1 MSAFPAGSSRL
12 LPIDVLKALAAQLIV
27 WHHALLYGPL
37 ATAAEAATPQLA
49 AWLQR
54 YGRFAVQAFLVA
66 GGFLALRGLLS
77 KPVPLSQLLLRR
89 HARIA
94 LPFAAAVLLTL
105 GAHSLTAD
113 LLPELLPQA
122 VEAGNLL
129 AHLLLLHGV
138 LGQESL
144 TVGAWYVAIDFQLYA
159 LLALLVLLA
168 RRGLPLTVLL
178 SALVLASAWGFNR
191 FSSGDSW
198 APYFFAAYGLGA
210 LAALP
215 GGRHRTGLLLVA
227 TAVALALLV
236 DFRGRLLL
244 ALILALGLNGLAK
257 YRLPQPLAAASA
269 WFSDRSYALF
279 LSHFAVLL
287 LGNALFRLAGGEV
300 DDGQAAWLM
309 LVGCWL
315 TAQAAAHV
323 FLLRI
328 ERPLARWDPLAALHQ
343 LRQQPLRLWPL
354 LPLAGAGFGL
364 ELLAELR

>member
-12 LPIDVLKALAAQLIV
+12 LPIDLLKALAAQLIV

-37 ATAAEAATPQLA
+37 ATAAEAAQPQLA

-66 GGFLALRGLLS
+66 GGFLALRGLLR
-77 KPVPLSQLLLRR
+77 KPAPLWHLLLRR

-105 GAHSLTAD
+105 GAHALTAD

-122 VEAGNLL
+122 VGAGNLL

-138 LGQESL
+138 LSQESL

-178 SALVLASAWGFNR
+178 SAAVLASAWGFNR
-191 FSSGDSW
+191 FSDGDSW

-215 GGRHRTGLLLVA
+215 GGRHRAGLLLVA
-227 TAVALALLV
+227 AAVALALLL

-244 ALILALGLNGLAK
+244 ALLLALGLNRFVQH
-257 YRLPQPLAAASA
+257 RLPQPLAAASA

-287 LGNALFRLAGGEV
+287 LGNALFRLGGGGI
-300 DDGQAAWLM
+300 DDGLAAWLM
-309 LVGCWL
+309 LIICWL
-315 TAQAAAHV
+315 AAQGIADL
-323 FLLRI
+323 FLRWI
-328 ERPLARWDPLAALHQ
+328 ERPLARWDPAAVL
-343 LRQQPLRLWPL
+343 LRVRAQAGSALR
-354 LPLAGAGFGL
+354 
-364 ELLAELR
+364 